1 MAFAK
6 GSENFVAKKG
16 KSKSVVW
23 KWYGFAVSDEEQT
36 TPRCKVCLKAV
47 STKDS
52 STTNLFQHLEKNH
65 TPEWEQC
72 VALRAAQEN
81 EKPPP
86 APKQVTLAASFSRGV
101 PYGKT
106 DVKWKRITDAVAFH
120 IAKDMVPIY
129 TVEKAGFKHM
139 LNVIDSRY
147 ELPSRK
153 HFGDVV
159 LPRLYNTT
167 RAKVTK
173 QLEDV
178 PFFSATTDLWSSRT
192 MQPYLSLTAHFI
204 TNEWS
209 LENVCL
215 QTSFF
220 PDDHKGEEIAQ
231 GLRDALESWHLSE
244 DRLVCMTT
252 DSGTNMIK
260 ALRLNVWPNLQCFG
274 HKLHNAIGK
283 CQTWQCIIAFIY
295 L

>member
-1 MAFAK
+1 MAAFTK
-6 GSENFVAKKG
+6 ESGSLVPKSG

-23 KWYGFAVSDEEQT
+23 NWYGFAVSDEKQT
-36 TPRCKVCLKAV
+36 TPRCKVYLKAV
-47 STKDS
+47 SAKDS
-52 STTNLFQHLEKNH
+52 STTNLFQHLANNH
-65 TPEWEQC
+65 KPEWEKC
-72 VALRAAQEN
+72 MGSRA
-81 EKPPP
+81 EKEPEKRP
-86 APKQVTLAASFSRGV
+86 APKQVTLAASFSRGI
-101 PYGKT
+101 PYNKA
-106 DVKWKRITDAVAFH
+106 DEKWKKITDAVAFH

-129 TVEKAGFKHM
+129 TVEKAGFRHLLEVM
-139 LNVIDSRY
+139 DPRY

-153 HFGDVV
+153 HFAEVV

-167 RAKVTK
+167 RNKVMK

-204 TNEWS
+204 NDEWG
-209 LENVCL
+209 LEQICL

-220 PDDHKGEEIAQ
+220 PEDHNSEEIAQ
-231 GLRDALESWHLSE
+231 GLKEALESWHLSE

-260 ALRLNVWPNLQCFG
+260 ALTLNQWPNLQCFG

-283 CQTWQCIIAFIY
+283 CY
-295 L
+295 